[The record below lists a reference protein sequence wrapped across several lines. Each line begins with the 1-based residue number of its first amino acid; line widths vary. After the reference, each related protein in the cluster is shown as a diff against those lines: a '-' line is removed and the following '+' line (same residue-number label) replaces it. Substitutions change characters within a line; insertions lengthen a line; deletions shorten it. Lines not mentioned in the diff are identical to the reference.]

1 MPPALEFVLPG
12 DPQTRTGG
20 YEYGR
25 RVVAGLRELGWR
37 VRIHTLA
44 DGFPFP
50 SPADLAAARHTFAA
64 LPDGATVLVDGLAFG
79 ALPQL
84 AREQAQRLKLVALVH
99 HPLAAET
106 GLSAAPQASLA
117 DDERA
122 ALAQARSVVVTS
134 EATAAALQ
142 QYGVARGRIAI
153 VEPGTDPRPLTV
165 GAASRQFAS
174 TAPLQLLSVA
184 TLTPRKGHEV
194 LLQALHTLRHR
205 AWRLDCV
212 GSAARDSETAARLAA
227 RIAELDL
234 GQRVSLHG
242 ELGTEALA
250 LAWQRADV
258 FVHAAHYEGYG
269 MVVAEAL
276 AHGLPVVATD
286 VGMTATLIGDDAG
299 LVVPPDDVPR
309 LAAALDRMLQDD
321 ALRARCAVGAR
332 RAGLALPDWP
342 ASCAR
347 LAAALVA
354 AA

>member
-25 RVVAGLRELGWR
+25 RMVAGLRELGWR
-37 VRIHTLA
+37 VRVHTLA

-50 SPADLAAARHTFAA
+50 SPADLAAARQTFVA
-64 LPDGATVLVDGLAFG
+64 LPDAATVLVDGLAFG
-79 ALPQL
+79 ALPEL
-84 AREQAQRLKLVALVH
+84 AREQAHRLALVALVH

-106 GLSAAPQASLA
+106 GLGIAQQARLAA
-117 DDERA
+117 DERM
-122 ALAQARSVVVTS
+122 ALEQARLVVVTS
-134 EATAAALQ
+134 DVTAAALQ
-142 QYGVARGRIAI
+142 PYGVARSRIAI
-153 VEPGTDPRPLTV
+153 VEPGTDRAPLAPGTASGQFDRP
-165 GAASRQFAS
+165 
-174 TAPLQLLSVA
+174 APLQLLSVA
-184 TLTPRKGHEV
+184 TLTPRKGHEA
-194 LLQALHTLRHR
+194 LLQALHTLRHL

-212 GSAARDSETAARLAA
+212 GSATRDSGTAARVAA

-234 GQRVSLHG
+234 GERVSLHG
-242 ELGTEALA
+242 ELGTAALA
-250 LAWQRADV
+250 AAWQRADV

-286 VGMTATLIGDDAG
+286 VGAAATLVGNDAG
-299 LVVPPDDVPR
+299 VVVPADDVPR
-309 LAAALDRMLQDD
+309 LAAALDRMLQDH
-321 ALRARCAVGAR
+321 ALRRRCAAGAR
-332 RAGLALPDWP
+332 RARLALPDWP